1 MSKYIIKS
9 KILSTLNEAIKKIT
23 LTEKDALVS
32 MPKLDKDGSFISEV
46 ETDKEPKVKGVEVQQ
61 DKTISRD
68 EMIQKAKEKIK
79 QSEDLIKDLDSII
92 NQFSNKTSLTNKN
105 NFWVVNED
113 HNDVYLQSKD
123 AHIFQQNDSIC
134 LSHDGKIELFHT
146 VDALHEWLKRNGWPL
161 PEKIEIHESAEEK
174 PVLQEAE
181 KGTVA
186 KAWNALVDL
195 ANGQRKLYKDP
206 KNGKRY
212 LISTNGTEKPY
223 EIGKEVEDELSII
236 RNDPSY
242 LNNFKGKAKFST
254 TKNAE
259 LQNKQDLY
267 SKVTTGDQ
275 SFDGSMTMQQW
286 VQNKIKQST
295 QKSLQVRDD
304 FTNSKNIN
312 LQNIINKASNG
323 ENGKQTYGNDTYE
336 FTKEN
341 FIRDLDYLL
350 NNAAKKN
357 STRAAVLQN
366 ILNNKEVP
374 LNPEFKDAV
383 IQRYNKYKTRE
394 DDLDAYNPQE
404 SVDLDH
410 RIQGLLESSKKYPWL
425 NEIINQQLIK
435 EDDAAISDPLAGFD
449 AQVADA
455 GGMGVT
461 SSDSEQQ
468 STETETDIDAEIMSD
483 LDDTKPDFSGGL
495 GSSGSGDINLNFD
508 DNGEAQP
515 QIPQQ
520 EIYDILD
527 VVFPKKDVQDY
538 GNTEILVKLQNKNDG
553 SIIEKP
559 LKDIDTL

>member
-46 ETDKEPKVKGVEVQQ
+46 ETDREPKVKGVEVQQ

-68 EMIQKAKEKIK
+68 EMVQKAKEKIK

-92 NQFSNKTSLTNKN
+92 NQFSDKTSLTNKN

-161 PEKIEIHESAEEK
+161 PEKIEIHESAK
-174 PVLQEAE
+174 KSVLQEVA
-181 KGTVA
+181 KSTVC
-186 KAWNALVDL
+186 KAWNYLVDF
-195 ANGQRKLYKDP
+195 ANGALQLSPDKKDFITP
-206 KNGKRY
+206 NGKKFAVTDIAY
-212 LISTNGTEKPY
+212 KELKQGNFNPEDPY
-223 EIGKEVEDELSII
+223 IQQ
-236 RNDPSY
+236 
-242 LNNFKGKAKFST
+242 FKGKAKFTGKGSDYNVDADLE
-254 TKNAE
+254 TKV
-259 LQNKQDLY
+259 
-267 SKVTTGDQ
+267 S
-275 SFDGSMTMQQW
+275 DGNRNFNNSYTMQDW
-286 VQNKIKQST
+286 VRYHIKNST
-295 QKSLQVRDD
+295 VNSLDKRDA
-304 FTNSKNIN
+304 FTGKATTLPDAIN
-312 LQNIINKASNG
+312 NASNG
-323 ENGKQTYGNDTYE
+323 IYPNNGQSLVLTYGNKKYQI
-336 FTKEN
+336 TKED
-341 FIRDLDYLL
+341 FMHDLDNLL
-350 NNAAKKN
+350 GAAQKYR
-357 STRAAVLQN
+357 TRAALLDKILSNENVL
-366 ILNNKEVP
+366 
-374 LNPEFKDAV
+374 LNPDFKEF
-383 IQRYNKYKTRE
+383 IQKRFDYYNKTQE
-394 DDLDAYNPQE
+394 ESTLDDKIHN
-404 SVDLDH
+404 
-410 RIQGLLESSKKYPWL
+410 LLESSKKYPWL

-435 EDDAAISDPLAGFD
+435 EDDTTTSDPLAGLD

-455 GGMGVT
+455 GGMDIA

-468 STETETDIDAEIMSD
+468 SAETETDIDAEIMSD
-483 LDDTKPDFSGGL
+483 LDNMKPDFSGDL

-520 EIYDILD
+520 EVYDILD